1 MAVATQHKPINF
13 YIKSVKFKRILD
25 WSVIACIRING
36 NTTLLIDFPYMQLP
50 DVIDASRPKKRG
62 RPPKG
67 AGGGLRTELIE
78 KSAELFRT
86 KGYENTTVRDIAAA
100 AGVQAGSWFY
110 HFKSKQDILAAIM
123 EHGLEQALAEVERIG
138 NQSLPPCQILS
149 QLVEAHLHT
158 LLAPD
163 HHYIAVLLYEWRSL
177 DEPSRS
183 RVVALKDR
191 YEAVWDRAIGA
202 LHNSGDWVAPSQFDR
217 LLIFGAL
224 NWTVQWYKPDAG
236 ADVPELAR
244 QALRFILR
252 TPPAP
257 DAQT

>member
-1 MAVATQHKPINF
+1 MPNAAT
-13 YIKSVKFKRILD
+13 
-25 WSVIACIRING
+25 
-36 NTTLLIDFPYMQLP
+36 
-50 DVIDASRPKKRG
+50 IDAPSPKKRG
-62 RPPKG
+62 RPLKG
-67 AGGGLRTELIE
+67 EAGGLRAELIE

-100 AGVQAGSWFY
+100 AGIQAGSWFY
-110 HFKSKQDILAAIM
+110 HFKTKQDILAAIM
-123 EHGLEQALAEVERIG
+123 EQGMERSLAEIEAIG
-138 NQSLPPCQILS
+138 AQPLPPCEILR

-191 YEAVWDRAIGA
+191 YEAVWDRAIA
-202 LHNSGDWVAPSQFDR
+202 ELHLSGDWAMPSSFDR

-224 NWTVQWYKPDAG
+224 NWTVQWYKPGSG
-236 ADVPELAR
+236 ADVKELAR
-244 QALRFILR
+244 QAMRFILR
-252 TPPAP
+252 TPAALE
-257 DAQT
+257 AQ